1 MTNVPAEVLDLVF
14 GQGSQGDTPVER
26 ARTSSKEFV
35 RSQVQIA
42 RAEDGGTGRRITAQ
56 EALAIYGFDNLA
68 KVARENSAILVED
81 RDEPSRT
88 LRNRREALNLTRKD
102 VAKTAKL
109 READVVA
116 AETPGLAN
124 PVRHLE
130 AIAQVLA
137 LDERVVGY
145 EPAAKGDYEL
155 GVRLREMAQQ
165 RDAFTFSAA
174 SVLKLSESAWT
185 ISRQNELVRLLGMDR
200 SEGRELDLF
209 SSDYSY
215 PAWQRGYELA
225 DLARKKLGITALEP
239 IQSLRDLIE
248 RRLGVPLIQESLDDR
263 FAGATIANGDT
274 RGIVVNEKGRNQ
286 NVWVRRM
293 TLAHELG
300 HLLTDPDNR
309 LNRLRVDE
317 YEGIEADARA
327 GKDYVEMRA
336 NGFAIAFL
344 APRAAMDCLANEIAD
359 PATLLKRVI
368 GEYGVS
374 RTAATYHLRNVCGV
388 DVAHVASA
396 DVLVEQDGWLAGE
409 NQAIDYFPIK
419 TTPISRRGLFAFLVA
434 LAESRRLISEETA
447 ATWLRAAQA
456 DFRSS
461 KAQILELLTEQ
472 GPV

>member
-1 MTNVPAEVLDLVF
+1 MRNVTAEMLDLVF
-14 GQGSQGDTPVER
+14 GANSQGDTPEER

-56 EALAIYGFDNLA
+56 EALTVYGFENLA
-68 KVARENSAILVED
+68 KVAIENSAILVEE

-88 LRNRREALNLTRKD
+88 LRNRREALNLTHKD
-102 VAKTAKL
+102 VAKSAKL
-109 READVVA
+109 KETDVVA

-124 PVRHLE
+124 PIRYLE
-130 AIAQVLA
+130 AIAQALA
-137 LDERVVGY
+137 LDERVIGY

-185 ISRQNELVRLLGMDR
+185 ISRQSELIRLLTIDCVG
-200 SEGRELDLF
+200 GRELGLF
-209 SSDYSY
+209 SANYSY

-225 DLARKKLGITALEP
+225 DLARKKLGMAPLEP
-239 IQSLRDLIE
+239 IESLRDLIE

-263 FAGATIANGDT
+263 FAGATIANGET
-274 RGIVVNEKGRNQ
+274 RGIVVNESGRNQ

-317 YEGIEADARA
+317 YDGIEADARA
-327 GKDYVEMRA
+327 GRDPVEMRA

-344 APRAAMDCLANEIAD
+344 APPAAMVSLTQETAD
-359 PATLLKRVI
+359 PATLLTRVI

-374 RTAATYHLRNVCGV
+374 RTAATYHLRNVCDV
-388 DVAHVASA
+388 DVSHVASA
-396 DVLVEQDGWLAGE
+396 DVLVEQDGWLARE
-409 NQAIDYFPIK
+409 NQAIDYFPIP
-419 TTPISRRGLFAFLVA
+419 TTPISRRGLFAFLVS

-447 ATWLRAAQA
+447 ASWLKASPA
-456 DFRSS
+456 DYRSS
-461 KAQILELLTEQ
+461 KAQILELLSE
-472 GPV
+472 